1 VGVIS
6 ARRPERNRP
15 HLFRCHARPGSAG
28 PGIAPGQRIRET
40 IDLHDL
46 NPTLVGLAGIE
57 KLDYPRVG
65 RDLAPLLHGTR
76 DEETGRALFEM
87 YADGTVQGYRTIVKG
102 RWKLTTCDGPEPE
115 LFDLETDP
123 GEWTNRAADPEC
135 ATIRDELLTE
145 LMASWGN
152 PAELDEKRWQ
162 SEERR
167 MAINA
172 AYEKAGIPA
181 PAWQR
186 DWRNL
191 LEPR

>member
-1 VGVIS
+1 M
-6 ARRPERNRP
+6 RK
-15 HLFRCHARPGSAG
+15 PG
-28 PGIAPGQRIRET
+28 APSSR
-40 IDLHDL
+40 L
-46 NPTLVGLAGIE
+46 
-57 KLDYPRVG
+57 
-65 RDLAPLLHGTR
+65 
-76 DEETGRALFEM
+76 
-87 YADGTVQGYRTIVKG
+87 YADGTVQGYRTIIKG
-102 RWKLTTCDGPEPE
+102 SWKLTTCDGPEPE
-115 LFDLETDP
+115 LFDLETGP